1 MFSRKDSVMSFELFQ
16 STGTRNKAFISVTEN
31 KAFGLSRAFID
42 KYGITKNHKAVI
54 LYDEENNKVALHF
67 SLNNPKFGFAVR
79 INNERH
85 GGIVVARSFFD
96 LKSIDCQK
104 YANRY
109 DEFVDTTL
117 KDIGIPDKDGQV
129 FVISLKEKIVPEKKI
144 LQNLSSESDL
154 TDLEDEPINLDD
166 IPF

>member
-1 MFSRKDSVMSFELFQ
+1 MAFAVFQ
-16 STGTRNKAFISVTEN
+16 STGTRNKAFISITEN

-54 LYDEENNKVALHF
+54 IHDEDENKIALHF

-79 INNERH
+79 IANEKH

-104 YANRY
+104 FAKRY
-109 DEFVDTTL
+109 DDFTLTTL
-117 KDIGIPDKDGQV
+117 KDIGVSDKDGQV
-129 FVISLKEKIVPEKKI
+129 FVITLKQKTTPEAKAS
-144 LQNLSSESDL
+144 QDPRSESEL
-154 TDLEDEPINLDD
+154 VDLEDDPINLDD

>member
-1 MFSRKDSVMSFELFQ
+1 MSFEVFQ

-42 KYGITKNHKAVI
+42 KYDITKNHKAVI
-54 LYDEENNKVALHF
+54 LYDDEENKVALHF

-79 INNERH
+79 ITNEKH

-96 LKSIDCQK
+96 LKSIDTQK
-104 YANRY
+104 FANRY
-109 DEFVDTTL
+109 DDFIVTTL

-129 FVISLKEKIVPEKKI
+129 FVISLKHKTTKENKVVQDSGEEPDINDI
-144 LQNLSSESDL
+144 
-154 TDLEDEPINLDD
+154 EPINLDD

>member
-1 MFSRKDSVMSFELFQ
+1 MSFEVFQ

-31 KAFGLSRAFID
+31 RAFGLSRAFID

-54 LYDEENNKVALHF
+54 LYDDEENKVALHF

-79 INNERH
+79 ITNEKH

-104 YANRY
+104 YASRY
-109 DEFVDTTL
+109 DDFIVTTL
-117 KDIGIPDKDGQV
+117 KDLGIPDKEGQV
-129 FVISLKEKIVPEKKI
+129 FVITLKEKAVKETKATSELSEVPEI
-144 LQNLSSESDL
+144 ANL
-154 TDLEDEPINLDD
+154 DEPINLDD

>member
-1 MFSRKDSVMSFELFQ
+1 MSFEIFQ

-31 KAFGLSRAFID
+31 RAFGLSRAFID

-54 LYDEENNKVALHF
+54 LYDDEENKVALHF

-79 INNERH
+79 ITNEKH

-104 YANRY
+104 YSSRY
-109 DEFVDTTL
+109 DDFEITTL
-117 KDIGIPDKDGQV
+117 KEIGIPDKDGQV
-129 FVISLKEKIVPEKKI
+129 FVITLKDKTAR
-144 LQNLSSESDL
+144 QSTASQESMNNEPATPD
-154 TDLEDEPINLDD
+154 DEPINLND

>member
-1 MFSRKDSVMSFELFQ
+1 MSFEVFQ

-31 KAFGLSRAFID
+31 RAFGLSRAFID

-54 LYDEENNKVALHF
+54 LYDDEENKVALHF

-79 INNERH
+79 ITNEKH

-104 YANRY
+104 YASRY
-109 DEFVDTTL
+109 DDFIVTTL
-117 KDIGIPDKDGQV
+117 KDLGIPDKEGQV
-129 FVISLKEKIVPEKKI
+129 FVITLKEKAVKETKATSELSEVPEI
-144 LQNLSSESDL
+144 ADL
-154 TDLEDEPINLDD
+154 DEPINLDD